1 MGNNGQ
7 QESSSSA
14 TNTPTGSNGGYYET
28 LGGFPNIGGRFISPP
43 DKYNGIG
50 QKQAERWLI
59 KMKDIIRIY
68 KIKDFRTV
76 ISIAGSHLEDD
87 ALDWWFNVESEV
99 ESWQE
104 FEEGFKRKYMKNVM
118 ENAWKELKS
127 LEQNENENID
137 EFSARLKS
145 VVKRVGVISDEQ
157 MKSVFIAS
165 IHPQIAIEMEKLLS
179 SNKSLK
185 YDELL
190 DKAME
195 HEYLLKKYKVNDV
208 RRRDHDKLSQLE
220 DSVKKNVTF
229 SNGTDNSSAVTNRNV
244 KSVDETTSINTNAS
258 LNSILSQLVEEMKAL
273 KIHFVEQSEII
284 QQQQKMINQ
293 HYQQQA
299 PYSYQNAPRG
309 GYYNNNYNGN
319 NGGGR
324 PPLFCYGCRQEG
336 HIRRNCPEEVGR
348 NNGNTQNGS
357 GITAVYNNN
366 NTSPN
371 TNTNAV
377 NTNNFVSTSGKEMG
391 HP

>member
-43 DKYNGIG
+43 DKYNGIS

-145 VVKRVGVISDEQ
+145 VVKRVG
-157 MKSVFIAS
+157 
-165 IHPQIAIEMEKLLS
+165 
-179 SNKSLK
+179 
-185 YDELL
+185 
-190 DKAME
+190 
-195 HEYLLKKYKVNDV
+195 
-208 RRRDHDKLSQLE
+208 
-220 DSVKKNVTF
+220 
-229 SNGTDNSSAVTNRNV
+229 
-244 KSVDETTSINTNAS
+244 
-258 LNSILSQLVEEMKAL
+258 
-273 KIHFVEQSEII
+273 
-284 QQQQKMINQ
+284 
-293 HYQQQA
+293 
-299 PYSYQNAPRG
+299 
-309 GYYNNNYNGN
+309 GY
-319 NGGGR
+319 
-324 PPLFCYGCRQEG
+324 
-336 HIRRNCPEEVGR
+336 
-348 NNGNTQNGS
+348 
-357 GITAVYNNN
+357 
-366 NTSPN
+366 
-371 TNTNAV
+371 
-377 NTNNFVSTSGKEMG
+377 
-391 HP
+391 